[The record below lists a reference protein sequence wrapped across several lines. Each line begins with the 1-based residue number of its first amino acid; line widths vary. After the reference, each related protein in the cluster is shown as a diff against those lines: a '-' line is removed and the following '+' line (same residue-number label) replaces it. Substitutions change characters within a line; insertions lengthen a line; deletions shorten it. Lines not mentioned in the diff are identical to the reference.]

1 MSSLGNEGDRAL
13 NKYEGMFLLD
23 NGKLRNAPEKGEEAI
38 KATLEKNGV
47 TIVQMGQWDERR
59 LAYEINRQKRG
70 VYVMAHIE
78 APVGALEEV
87 SRDLRLGGLISRHLF
102 LRLKE
107 FPPFM
112 TAREM
117 DDAYGS
123 SEFKKPSPGARRPD
137 RPAPAATKEAA
148 PAAPAATDEATPAAA
163 EEAAPAAAEE
173 AAPAATEE
181 AAPVSESPVEEKSAD
196 EAATEE
202 TTAPAADG
210 AEESSDDGATDEA
223 APESETKE

>member
-1 MSSLGNEGDRAL
+1 MSLLENEGDRAL

-23 NGKLRNAPEKGEEAI
+23 NGKLRNTPEKGEEAI

-70 VYVMAHIE
+70 TYVLAHLE

-87 SRDLRLGGLISRHLF
+87 SRDLRLGGLISRHMF

-112 TAREM
+112 TARELE
-117 DDAYGS
+117 DAYGS
-123 SEFKKPSPGARRPD
+123 KDFKKPRPGARKSEPRAEE
-137 RPAPAATKEAA
+137 APAV
-148 PAAPAATDEATPAAA
+148 
-163 EEAAPAAAEE
+163 EEAAPAAEE
-173 AAPAATEE
+173 APA
-181 AAPVSESPVEEKSAD
+181 SEN
-196 EAATEE
+196 
-202 TTAPAADG
+202 
-210 AEESSDDGATDEA
+210 AEESNDATTGSDEPTE
-223 APESETKE
+223 ESDTKE